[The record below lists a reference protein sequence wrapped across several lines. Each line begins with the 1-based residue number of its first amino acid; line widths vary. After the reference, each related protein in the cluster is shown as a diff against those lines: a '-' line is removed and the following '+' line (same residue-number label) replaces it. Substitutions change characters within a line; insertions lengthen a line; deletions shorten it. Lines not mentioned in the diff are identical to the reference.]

1 MLSANEIRNVRFST
15 AMGGYK
21 KEEVDVLLDKV
32 VDKFA
37 AISTT
42 AVGSTIGTE
51 KSR

>member
-32 VDKFA
+32 EADYEQFERTLHEMNNK
-37 AISTT
+37 IS
-42 AVGSTIGTE
+42 E
-51 KSR
+51 L